1 MYTYFFAIEN
11 ALFGLSLQQCTL
23 YFERSPLLGLKT
35 HGTYNQHRQQ
45 EREKETS
52 TRHEWT
58 RPFTCLHLFLFH
70 EIFVVQ
76 LEIVQ
81 KMVSVKD
88 SPDNTFFKMKEKI
101 VSCTEFG
108 NSDLCKRGHRV
119 ILDNFGNRAQQLK
132 IILNI
137 QN

>member
-1 MYTYFFAIEN
+1 MGRIINIDNKKERKKHQRDMSGH
-11 ALFGLSLQQCTL
+11 ALLHVCT
-23 YFERSPLLGLKT
+23 F
-35 HGTYNQHRQQ
+35 
-45 EREKETS
+45 
-52 TRHEWT
+52 
-58 RPFTCLHLFLFH
+58 FLFH